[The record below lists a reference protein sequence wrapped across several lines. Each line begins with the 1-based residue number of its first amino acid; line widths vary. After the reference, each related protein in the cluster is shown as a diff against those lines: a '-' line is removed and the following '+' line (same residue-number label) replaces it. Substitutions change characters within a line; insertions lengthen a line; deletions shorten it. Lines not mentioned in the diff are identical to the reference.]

1 MIITT
6 FRYFKCDVRLQGLLH
21 RASVVPPDRARAS
34 WPKSSVVTHAVSPR
48 HDRASVVTLKEFR
61 RASVVTVSR
70 AGHDVPGRSLAR
82 ARPRHDRVNPWIYEL
97 LQRNKSHARAEMK
110 EAELEFV

>member
-70 AGHDVPGRSLAR
+70 AGHDVPGR
-82 ARPRHDRVNPWIYEL
+82 
-97 LQRNKSHARAEMK
+97 
-110 EAELEFV
+110 F